1 MMEKERMEN
10 NESAVR
16 PENDETTLTERDAGF
31 WRDVWNQ
38 ARLVWLL
45 LKDPEVPIYLKL
57 LPLAAVA
64 YVIFPLDLVPDLMPL
79 LGQVDDISALLL
91 GAKLFIEM
99 SPQEVVARHLDALQ
113 AGTTAANIDKKVADS
128 IVIDGDYTVD
138 RK

>member
-1 MMEKERMEN
+1 MEN